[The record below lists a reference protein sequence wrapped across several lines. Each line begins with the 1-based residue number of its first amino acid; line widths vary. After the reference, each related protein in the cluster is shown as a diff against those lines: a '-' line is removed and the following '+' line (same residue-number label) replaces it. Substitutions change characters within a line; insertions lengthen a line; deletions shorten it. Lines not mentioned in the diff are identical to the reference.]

1 MQITCTP
8 AALEQIARRLQPGQ
22 QLKLLYDTE
31 GCGCAVNGVPALRP
45 ISEPEPG
52 DQLAAGAPQPIWY
65 DPRQAVFFEAQLRID
80 YKPERH
86 AFTLAGP
93 GQIYSSSMPLLTS

>member
-1 MQITCTP
+1 MQITCTQ
-8 AALEQIARRLQPGQ
+8 AALDKIALELQPGK

-31 GCGCAVNGVPALRP
+31 GCGCAVNGVPALRL
-45 ISEPEPG
+45 ISEPEPD
-52 DQLAAGAPQPIWY
+52 DQLASGSPLPIWY

-80 YKPERH
+80 YKAERH